1 MFRPVLVCLALAA
14 PAAHAD
20 VWAMGGYDPVALMD
34 SDTVAGRPDLVT
46 NWQGKQWHFANDENR
61 AAFEANP
68 RAYAPGLDGYCV
80 VALSEG
86 RLEPGDPRN
95 FVVIGNRIYLLGSA
109 QRRAQL
115 LDNPREIL
123 MQARDRFAQI
133 SR

>member
-1 MFRPVLVCLALAA
+1 
-14 PAAHAD
+14 
-20 VWAMGGYDPVALMD
+20 MGGYDPVALMAD
-34 SDTVAGRPDLVT
+34 DEAIAGRPELVT
-46 NWQGKQWHFANDENR
+46 NWQGKQWHFSSVENR

-68 RAYAPGLDGYCV
+68 RAYAPGLEGYCV

-95 FVVIGNRIYLLGSA
+95 FVLIGNRIYLLGSA

-123 MQARDRFAQI
+123 MRARDSFAQI